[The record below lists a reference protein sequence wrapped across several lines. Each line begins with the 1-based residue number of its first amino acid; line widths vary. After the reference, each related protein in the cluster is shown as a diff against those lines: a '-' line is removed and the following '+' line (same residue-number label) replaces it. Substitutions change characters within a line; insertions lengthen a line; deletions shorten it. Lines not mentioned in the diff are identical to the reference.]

1 MKTTITSLTLGSLL
15 IGSHLF
21 GQGVIIPDYSFENI
35 TATVASPG
43 GLSLGTNSG
52 SLGAWSVSAAG
63 LAGLLSSIS
72 AGNSLGAVPADGS
85 FLARLSLPVGV
96 GASAGL
102 SQNLSQG
109 YMPNS
114 IYTLYVGL
122 DHGGLVGLFGGGDL
136 RLQAGGS
143 TVASL
148 SGNSLLSV
156 LNPQSGMQT
165 VSLSFQ
171 TGPTA
176 PSGNIGIFFRA
187 GSLAR

>member
-1 MKTTITSLTLGSLL
+1 
-15 IGSHLF
+15 
-21 GQGVIIPDYSFENI
+21 
-35 TATVASPG
+35 
-43 GLSLGTNSG
+43 
-52 SLGAWSVSAAG
+52 
-63 LAGLLSSIS
+63 
-72 AGNSLGAVPADGS
+72 
-85 FLARLSLPVGV
+85 
-96 GASAGL
+96 
-102 SQNLSQG
+102 
-109 YMPNS
+109 MPNS

-136 RLQAGGS
+136 QLQAGGS

-187 GSLAR
+187 GSLAGIGGNVFLDNFQLNSTPVPEPNSGALSAAFGFTLLLWCQRSRRARTQS